1 MSRQANTTMI
11 GAFVLGAIAIV
22 VMGLAFF
29 SDGLLFSDREEYVMF
44 FDRSVQGLEVGA
56 PMKLRG
62 VSIGEVTR
70 IESYL
75 TQDDLNIVNAVYVS
89 VKGNELRSDGD
100 YDPDELLDNLIV
112 KHGMRA
118 QLRIQSLLTGLL
130 YIEVDFKG
138 PEAEMKLWGLVAGV
152 KELPTATTEIEELS
166 QLANNFDFDALST
179 SMRSI
184 TENLDALIADPETQ
198 ALPKNMNKSLD
209 AVTHLANDMNQVLTR
224 DVKVAVAQINEL
236 ATNLNADYPA
246 VADDLR
252 QSMASL
258 QAAFGKLE
266 QTMADANHLLSDDSP
281 VVYEVVQTLEQ
292 LGTAAK
298 KISTL
303 AATLEREPESLLKGK
318 SAR

>member
-1 MSRQANTTMI
+1 MSNKASTTMI
-11 GAFVLGAIAIV
+11 GAFVLGATAIV
-22 VMGLAFF
+22 VLGLSFF

-62 VSIGEVTR
+62 VQIGEVTK

-75 TQDDLNIVNAVYVS
+75 TQDDLNIVNAVYVR
-89 VKGNELRSDGD
+89 VKSGELHSDND
-100 YDPDELLDNLIV
+100 YDADELLNNLIV

-118 QLRIQSLLTGLL
+118 QLRIQSMLTGML

-152 KELPTATTEIEELS
+152 RELPTATTEIEELS
-166 QLANNFDFDALST
+166 QLADTFDFDALST
-179 SMRSI
+179 SMRNI

-198 ALPKNMNKSLD
+198 ALPQNINKSLD
-209 AVTHLANDMNQVLTR
+209 AITRLADDMNHVVTR
-224 DVKVAVAQINEL
+224 DAKSALAQINEL
-236 ATNLNADYPA
+236 ATNLNKDYPV
-246 VADDLR
+246 VAEDLR

-258 QAAFGKLE
+258 QTAFGELE
-266 QTMADANHLLSDDSP
+266 QTMVDANHLLSDDSP
-281 VVYEVVQTLEQ
+281 VVYEIVQTLEQ

-303 AATLEREPESLLKGK
+303 AATIEREPESLLKGK
-318 SAR
+318 SNR